1 MRLGK
6 RAARCVLSEHSR
18 EAGRG
23 SMASLPMIGVFK
35 PLMIP
40 CKILKTEKELPFQRK
55 RQERTL
61 DSFN

>member
-1 MRLGK
+1 MTSLLMI
-6 RAARCVLSEHSR
+6 CVNKL
-18 EAGRG
+18 
-23 SMASLPMIGVFK
+23 
-35 PLMIP
+35 LMIP